1 MNGPTIRSGKAVRT
15 LLVGMAFLMVGNG
28 LQASVLGVRAE
39 IEGFGFAVAGAVMA
53 AYFVGFL
60 FGTAVAERF
69 LAAVGHIRVF
79 AALASTASSAAILHA
94 VWVNPA
100 TWALLRLVFGLC
112 LAGLYV
118 VVESW
123 LNDMATNA
131 DRGRI
136 LGGYMVVMMGG
147 LAGGQLLLAG
157 GDPAGFELF
166 VLASVLVSLA
176 LVPITLSATTA
187 PPVSVPEP
195 LSLRRLVSVIPTGA
209 VTAFWTGAGHGTLLG
224 LAAIYASSEGLSDG
238 RIAVFTAAAP
248 LGCVVFQWPIGWLSD
263 RVSRRAVIGATAV
276 AAALAAAGAL
286 LTEPGSAPSLVL
298 MFLFGGFTF
307 PLHSLAVAIT
317 ADRVAPAQI
326 TSATATLVRLTGV
339 GAAIFPAVAGAIM
352 GATGPSTFFVVLAA
366 VHAIIAVYVLY
377 RVVTHPAIPVDE
389 QSDYV
394 ALPARGTAVTA
405 NLHPDAVE
413 AAPLPPAAPDPDAP
427 AGPIGAAPQ
436 PGTPQTR

>member
-1 MNGPTIRSGKAVRT
+1 VEAIAPAGESGRANVNGPSIRSGKAVRT

-39 IEGFGFAVAGAVMA
+39 IEGFGFAVTGAVMA

-94 VWVNPA
+94 VWVNPV

-131 DRGRI
+131 NRGRI

-147 LAGGQLLLAG
+147 LSAGQLLLTS
-157 GDPAGFELF
+157 GDPASFELF
-166 VLASVLVSLA
+166 VLVSVLVSLA
-176 LVPITLSATTA
+176 LVPVTLSATTA
-187 PPVSVPEP
+187 PALVVPEA
-195 LSLRRLVSVIPTGA
+195 LSLRRLVAAIPTGA
-209 VTAFWTGAGHGTLLG
+209 VTAFWAGAAHGTLLG
-224 LAAIYASSEGLSDG
+224 LAALYGKSEGLSDA
-238 RIAVFTAAAP
+238 RVAVFTAMAP
-248 LGCVVFQWPIGWLSD
+248 LGCVVFQWPIGWISD
-263 RVSRRAVIGATAV
+263 RVSRRGVIAVTAV
-276 AAALAAAGAL
+276 GAALAAAGSL
-286 LTEPGSAPSLVL
+286 LTDPGTGLSLVL

-317 ADRVAPAQI
+317 ADRVAPTQI
-326 TSATATLVRLTGV
+326 TAATATLVRLTGIA
-339 GAAIFPAVAGAIM
+339 AAICPAVTGAIM
-352 GATGPSTFFVVLAA
+352 SASGPSAFFLVLVAVHGIIAIYVGYRVLA
-366 VHAIIAVYVLY
+366 
-377 RVVTHPAIPVDE
+377 RPTIPVAE
-389 QSDYV
+389 QSDYI

-405 NLHPDAVE
+405 NLHPDVADTTPV
-413 AAPLPPAAPDPDAP
+413 PADE
-427 AGPIGAAPQ
+427 
-436 PGTPQTR
+436 

>member
-1 MNGPTIRSGKAVRT
+1 MTNGPTVGSAGAVRT

-28 LQASVLGVRAE
+28 LQGSVLGVRAE
-39 IEGFGFAVAGAVMA
+39 IEGFGFAVGGAVMA
-53 AYFVGFL
+53 GYFVGFL

-79 AALASTASSAAILHA
+79 AALASVASSAAILHA

-100 TWALLRLVFGLC
+100 TWALLRLTFGLC
-112 LAGLYV
+112 VAGLYV

-131 DRGRI
+131 NRGRV

-147 LAGGQLLLAG
+147 LGAGQLLLAG

-166 VLASVLVSLA
+166 VLVSVLVSLS

-187 PPVSVPEP
+187 PPLVVPEALP
-195 LSLRRLVSVIPTGA
+195 LRRLVGAVPTGA
-209 VTAFWTGAGHGTLLG
+209 VTALLGGAAHGTLLG
-224 LAAIYASSEGLSDG
+224 LAALYAKSEGLSDG

-263 RVSRRAVIGATAV
+263 RVSRRAVIAV
-276 AAALAAAGAL
+276 VAAAAALAAAGAL
-286 LTEPGSAPSLVL
+286 LTEAGSPLSLVL

-326 TSATATLVRLTGV
+326 TAATATLVRLTGV
-339 GAAIFPAVAGAIM
+339 GAAICPAVAGAIM
-352 GATGPSTFFVVLAA
+352 GATGPAAFFWILVA
-366 VHAIIAVYVLY
+366 VHAVIALYVTWRIIA
-377 RVVTHPAIPVDE
+377 RPTIPVND
-389 QSDYV
+389 QCGYA
-394 ALPARGTAVTA
+394 ALPARATAVTA
-405 NLHPDAVE
+405 NLHPE
-413 AAPLPPAAPDPDAP
+413 ATDPTPAPAADPAP
-427 AGPIGAAPQ
+427 
-436 PGTPQTR
+436 

>member
-1 MNGPTIRSGKAVRT
+1 MTNGPSSSGSRAVRT

-28 LQASVLGVRAE
+28 LQGSVLGVRAE
-39 IEGFGFAVAGAVMA
+39 IEGFGFAVTGAVMA

-112 LAGLYV
+112 VAGLYV

-131 DRGRI
+131 NRGRI
-136 LGGYMVVMMGG
+136 LAGYMVVMMGG
-147 LAGGQLLLAG
+147 LGAGQLLLVG

-166 VLASVLVSLA
+166 VLVSVLVSLA

-187 PPVSVPEP
+187 PPLSVPEP
-195 LSLRRLVSVIPTGA
+195 LSLRRLLSTIPTGA
-209 VTAFWTGAGHGTLLG
+209 VTAFWTGAAHGTLLS
-224 LAAIYASSEGLSDG
+224 LAALYAKSEGLSDG

-248 LGCVVFQWPIGWLSD
+248 LGCVVFQWPIGWISD
-263 RVSRRAVIGATAV
+263 RVSRRGVIAVT
-276 AAALAAAGAL
+276 AAAAAAAAAGSL
-286 LTEPGSAPSLVL
+286 LTEPGSTLSLGL

-307 PLHSLAVAIT
+307 PLHSLAVALT
-317 ADRVAPAQI
+317 VDWVAPAQI

-339 GAAIFPAVAGAIM
+339 GAAICPAVAGAIIS
-352 GATGPSTFFVVLAA
+352 ATGPSSFFVVLVA
-366 VHAIIAVYVLY
+366 VHAVIAVYVCY
-377 RVVTHPAIPVDE
+377 RIIAHPTVPVAE

-394 ALPARGTAVTA
+394 TLPARGTAVTA
-405 NLHPDAVE
+405 NLHPDLDDTEPTPAPDRDQDPQPS
-413 AAPLPPAAPDPDAP
+413 PLPKP
-427 AGPIGAAPQ
+427 
-436 PGTPQTR
+436 

>member
-1 MNGPTIRSGKAVRT
+1 MNGPSVRNSTAVRT

-28 LQASVLGVRAE
+28 LQTSVLGVRAE

-53 AYFVGFL
+53 GYFVGFL

-94 VWVNPA
+94 VWVNPV

-131 DRGRI
+131 NRGRV

-195 LSLRRLVSVIPTGA
+195 LSLRRLVSIIPTGA
-209 VTAFWTGAGHGTLLG
+209 VTAFWTGAAHGTLLG
-224 LAAIYASSEGLSDG
+224 LAAIYAKSEGLSDG

-248 LGCVVFQWPIGWLSD
+248 LGCVAFQWPIGWLSD
-263 RVSRRAVIGATAV
+263 RVSRRGVIGVTAV
-276 AAALAAAGAL
+276 GAAAAAGGAL
-286 LTEPGSAPSLVL
+286 LTEPGSAVSLLL

-317 ADRVAPAQI
+317 ADRVAPTQI

-352 GATGPSTFFVVLAA
+352 GAAGPSTFFVVLAA
-366 VHAIIAVYVLY
+366 VHAVIAVYVLY
-377 RVVTHPAIPVDE
+377 RVMTHPTIPVEE
-389 QSDYV
+389 QSDYIAV
-394 ALPARGTAVTA
+394 PARGTAVTA
-405 NLHPDAVE
+405 NLHPDVVDTGSQPAVADPE
-413 AAPLPPAAPDPDAP
+413 PAAPEPDGDPP
-427 AGPIGAAPQ
+427 AGSPV
-436 PGTPQTR
+436 

>member
-1 MNGPTIRSGKAVRT
+1 MNGPSIRSAKAVRT

-28 LQASVLGVRAE
+28 LQASVLGVRSE
-39 IEGFGFAVAGAVMA
+39 IEGFGFAVGGAVMA
-53 AYFVGFL
+53 GYFVGFL

-94 VWVNPA
+94 VWVNPVS
-100 TWALLRLVFGLC
+100 WAMLRLVFGLC

-157 GDPAGFELF
+157 GDPASFELF
-166 VLASVLVSLA
+166 VLVSVLVSLA
-176 LVPITLSATTA
+176 LVPITLSATTG
-187 PPVSVPEP
+187 PPVVVPEP
-195 LSLRRLVSVIPTGA
+195 LSLRRLVSIIPTGA
-209 VTAFWTGAGHGTLLG
+209 VTAFWTGAAHGTLLG
-224 LAAIYASSEGLSDG
+224 LAAIYASAEGLSDG

-248 LGCVVFQWPIGWLSD
+248 LGCAVLQWPIGWLSD
-263 RVSRRAVIGATAV
+263 RVSRRGVIAV
-276 AAALAAAGAL
+276 AAAAAAAAAGGAL
-286 LTEPGSAPSLVL
+286 FVEPGSAPSLVL

-326 TSATATLVRLTGV
+326 TSATATLVRLTGL
-339 GAAIFPAVAGAIM
+339 GAAIFPAVAGAVM
-352 GATGPSTFFVVLAA
+352 GATGPAAFYLVLVGVHVV
-366 VHAIIAVYVLY
+366 VAVYVLY
-377 RVVTHPAIPVDE
+377 RIVVHPTIPVAE
-389 QSDYV
+389 QSDYIT
-394 ALPARGTAVTA
+394 LPARATAVTA
-405 NLHPDAVE
+405 NLHPDVAEAEPPPGDASAVE
-413 AAPLPPAAPDPDAP
+413 PEAADPA
-427 AGPIGAAPQ
+427 
-436 PGTPQTR
+436 

>member
-1 MNGPTIRSGKAVRT
+1 MANGPTIGSTRAVRT

-28 LQASVLGVRAE
+28 LQTAVLGVRAE
-39 IEGFGFAVAGAVMA
+39 IEGFGFAVGGAVMA
-53 AYFVGFL
+53 GYFVGFL

-79 AALASTASSAAILHA
+79 AALASTASSAAILHV

-112 LAGLYV
+112 VAGLYV

-147 LAGGQLLLAG
+147 LGAGQLLLTS
-157 GDPAGFELF
+157 GDPASFELF
-166 VLASVLVSLA
+166 VLVSVLVSLA
-176 LVPITLSATTA
+176 LVPVTLSATTA
-187 PPVSVPEP
+187 PALVVPEA
-195 LSLRRLVSVIPTGA
+195 LSLRRLVAAIPTGA
-209 VTAFWTGAGHGTLLG
+209 VTAFWAGAAHGTLLG
-224 LAAIYASSEGLSDG
+224 LVALYGKSEGLSDT
-238 RIAVFTAAAP
+238 RVALFAAMAP
-248 LGCVVFQWPIGWLSD
+248 LGCVVFQWPIGWISD
-263 RVSRRAVIGATAV
+263 RVSRRGVIGVTAV
-276 AAALAAAGAL
+276 GAGLAAAGSL
-286 LTEPGSAPSLVL
+286 LTDPGSGLSLVL

-339 GAAIFPAVAGAIM
+339 GAAISPAVAGAIM
-352 GATGPSTFFVVLAA
+352 GATEPSAFFVVLAA
-366 VHAIIAVYVLY
+366 VHAVIAVYVGY
-377 RVVTHPAIPVDE
+377 RVVTHPTIPVDE
-389 QSDYV
+389 QSDYL

-405 NLHPDAVE
+405 NLHPEVAE
-413 AAPLPPAAPDPDAP
+413 AGDE
-427 AGPIGAAPQ
+427 PQ
-436 PGTPQTR
+436 PAPTTEQRRRR